1 MQKVAVVGGGPG
13 GLTFAFELL
22 KNNRSVQIDL
32 FNADGFIGGLASNS
46 RQFADIEMFY
56 HHIFKSDKSIRKLC
70 KELNFS
76 ISWKRLP
83 VFNLYDSQALSSADS
98 AKGLIDQLGFTS
110 FIRLLFGVIMV
121 KITPRSFW
129 MSKDMEVYL
138 SAVFGKKSAQSIW
151 IPLLRQKFQASWKE
165 IDFAWLA
172 SRIADRSVKLGFVE
186 GGFGAI
192 WNSIQHRL
200 LTDPN
205 FRLVKEKVS
214 KIENVGTRV
223 SLVSQNGKIHKDYS
237 FVFASSNNIFSQSS
251 PSNGVECLILQLAE
265 RPALSFYWLNL
276 LGLNTNFT
284 VFINHSLA
292 LSNTGLEHEYGYVYL
307 ARYVPAD
314 NLKNDDRK
322 RESIAKE
329 QAKLDLAKIFSANN
343 LDTPE
348 VLGIEYNSSH
358 VAQPIFAPENISHEK
373 NKREILLS
381 RNVFLSDMWATF
393 PHDRGQNYACLNAT
407 NAAEF
412 INDML
417 NLVER

>member
-265 RPALSFYWLNL
+265 RPALSFYCL
-276 LGLNTNFT
+276 LGT
-284 VFINHSLA
+284 SL
-292 LSNTGLEHEYGYVYL
+292 LIISRTTIVN
-307 ARYVPAD
+307 ARVL
-314 NLKNDDRK
+314 LKNK
-322 RESIAKE
+322 QS
-329 QAKLDLAKIFSANN
+329 
-343 LDTPE
+343 
-348 VLGIEYNSSH
+348 
-358 VAQPIFAPENISHEK
+358 
-373 NKREILLS
+373 
-381 RNVFLSDMWATF
+381 
-393 PHDRGQNYACLNAT
+393 
-407 NAAEF
+407 
-412 INDML
+412 
-417 NLVER
+417 